1 MSIDKWVIIIDA
13 KIMFDV
19 GDCKTKE
26 EALDQFK
33 LQYPKIEE
41 RSKYIGVKRV
51 VKDKNEIK

>member
-1 MSIDKWVIIIDA
+1 VIIIDA

-51 VKDKNEIK
+51 VNDKNEVK